1 MSSETGFWN
10 FRFKLILLIALL
22 MAGTLSVQAVI
33 RNHSIQ
39 VILDGTEVLAT
50 GIANEAAQKM
60 LIATSTSDPAEWEN
74 GAAEAGSDFF
84 ENSSQGQNVLAFNTE
99 RIIQLSNDLRAGLMA
114 RRALESDDPS
124 QKGEYVQA
132 VNMNELLLD
141 LLVAFQ
147 PDLNSGVLEGVR
159 KSLPYYDS
167 SSALVSYREQITAKD
182 VPASVKVPDG
192 AYLSEFSVSFAPPE
206 SQAKPHSPNSSSQR
220 VSGFFEIS
228 ESKEP
233 ASGDSAGLG
242 DLSMI
247 GNEFRGDPD
256 SLVGLDSLSIDLEA
270 CLEELAEL
278 VRETNERDL
287 LATLSI
293 FMIGLALAWILGS
306 RLVQPVTEVVEGM
319 QKVAAGDMSVR
330 LSGERDAEFALINGQ
345 FNEMVQQ
352 LDNARS
358 LERGLEH
365 RERLQ
370 TMGDLAA
377 GVAHDIRNPLSA
389 ISMIVGRLGFDYA
402 PTDAKER
409 EEFLGYTK
417 DIKDEIE
424 RLNNLV
430 SDFLQLAQP
439 NSQEAVPCQV
449 GELLE
454 ELQRLLDK
462 EAADQGVSIELDV
475 QEDLAATLWN
485 PVEGKSAFLNVAMN
499 AIQAMQ
505 SNGGSLAIQ
514 ARSDDHWIVVSFKDN
529 GPGIAREDCE
539 QVMLPYVTRRPG
551 GTGLGLAIARR
562 VAERYGGRLELTSQ
576 IAVGT
581 EVRFMLPVS
590 TEEGRA

>member
-39 VILDGTEVLAT
+39 VILDGTEEVAA
-50 GIANEAAQKM
+50 GIANVAAQKM
-60 LIATSTSDPAEWEN
+60 LIATSTSDPAEWYS
-74 GAAEAGSDFF
+74 GAVEAGSDFF
-84 ENSSQGQNVLAFNTE
+84 ENSSQGQNVLVFNTE

-114 RRALESDDPS
+114 RRALESEVPS
-124 QKGEYVQA
+124 QKGGYAQA

-167 SSALVSYREQITAKD
+167 SSGLVSNREELKAKD
-182 VPASVKVPDG
+182 VPASVKIPGG
-192 AYLSEFSVSFAPPE
+192 AYLAEFSVSFAPPE
-206 SQAKPHSPNSSSQR
+206 GQVKLHSSDSSHQQ
-220 VSGFFEIS
+220 VSAS
-228 ESKEP
+228 DSSDRKVP
-233 ASGDSAGLG
+233 ATEEFAGLG
-242 DLSMI
+242 DFPVI
-247 GNEFRGDPD
+247 ATEFRGDPD
-256 SLVGLDSLSIDLEA
+256 SLSIDLEA
-270 CLEELAEL
+270 PLEELAEL

-449 GELLE
+449 GGLLE

-462 EAADQGVSIELDV
+462 EASDQGVSIELDV
-475 QEDLAATLWN
+475 QEDLAETLWN

>member
-39 VILDGTEVLAT
+39 VILDGTEEVAA
-50 GIANEAAQKM
+50 GIANVAAQKM
-60 LIATSTSDPAEWEN
+60 LIATSTSDPAEWYS
-74 GAAEAGSDFF
+74 GAVEAGSDFF
-84 ENSSQGQNVLAFNTE
+84 ENSSQGQNVLVFNTE
-99 RIIQLSNDLRAGLMA
+99 RIIQLSNDLRPGLMA
-114 RRALESDDPS
+114 RRALESEVPS
-124 QKGEYVQA
+124 QKGGYAQA

-167 SSALVSYREQITAKD
+167 SSGLVSNREELKAKD
-182 VPASVKVPDG
+182 VPASVKIPGG
-192 AYLSEFSVSFAPPE
+192 AYLAEFSVSFAPPE
-206 SQAKPHSPNSSSQR
+206 GQVKLHSSDSSHQQ
-220 VSGFFEIS
+220 VSAS
-228 ESKEP
+228 DSSDRKVP
-233 ASGDSAGLG
+233 ATEEFAGLG
-242 DLSMI
+242 DFPVI
-247 GNEFRGDPD
+247 ATEFRGDPD
-256 SLVGLDSLSIDLEA
+256 SLSIDLEA
-270 CLEELAEL
+270 PLEELAEL

-449 GELLE
+449 GGLLE

-462 EAADQGVSIELDV
+462 EASDQGVSIELDV
-475 QEDLAATLWN
+475 QEDLAETLWN

>member
-39 VILDGTEVLAT
+39 VILDGTEEVAA
-50 GIANEAAQKM
+50 GIANEAAEKM
-60 LIATSTSDPAEWEN
+60 LIATSTSDPTEWASGGVN
-74 GAAEAGSDFF
+74 AGSDFF

-99 RIIQLSNDLRAGLMA
+99 RIIQLSADLEAGLLA
-114 RRALESDDPS
+114 RRALESEVPS
-124 QKGEYVQA
+124 QKGDYAQA

-159 KSLPYYDS
+159 KSLAYYDS
-167 SSALVSYREQITAKD
+167 SSALVSYREELKAKD
-182 VPASVKVPDG
+182 VPASVKLPDG
-192 AYLSEFSVSFAPPE
+192 AYLAEFSVSFAPPE
-206 SQAKPHSPNSSSQR
+206 SQAILHSPNSSLQK

-228 ESKEP
+228 DRNEQ
-233 ASGDSAGLG
+233 ASEDSAGLG
-242 DLSMI
+242 DLPVI
-247 GNEFRGDPD
+247 GAEFRGDPD
-256 SLVGLDSLSIDLEA
+256 SLSIDLA
-270 CLEELAEL
+270 APLEELAEL

-330 LSGERDAEFALINGQ
+330 LSDERDAEFALINGQ

-439 NSQEAVPCQV
+439 NSREAVPCHV
-449 GELLE
+449 GGLLE

-499 AIQAMQ
+499 AIQALQ
-505 SNGGSLAIQ
+505 STGGSLAIQ

-576 IAVGT
+576 VAVGT

-590 TEEGRA
+590 TAEGRA

>member
-33 RNHSIQ
+33 RHHSIQ
-39 VILDGTEVLAT
+39 VILDGTEEVAA
-50 GIANEAAQKM
+50 GIANVAAQMM
-60 LIATSTSDPAEWEN
+60 LIATSTSDPAEWYS
-74 GAAEAGSDFF
+74 GAVEAGSDFF
-84 ENSSQGQNVLAFNTE
+84 ENSSQGQNVLVFNTE
-99 RIIQLSNDLRAGLMA
+99 RIIQLSNDLKAGLMA
-114 RRALESDDPS
+114 RRALESEVPS
-124 QKGEYVQA
+124 QKGGYAQA

-167 SSALVSYREQITAKD
+167 SSGLVSNREELKAKD
-182 VPASVKVPDG
+182 VPASVKIPGG
-192 AYLSEFSVSFAPPE
+192 AYLAEFSVSFAPPE
-206 SQAKPHSPNSSSQR
+206 GQVKLHSSDSSHQQ
-220 VSGFFEIS
+220 VSAS
-228 ESKEP
+228 DSSDRKVP
-233 ASGDSAGLG
+233 ATEEFAGLG
-242 DLSMI
+242 DFPVI
-247 GNEFRGDPD
+247 ATEFRGDPD
-256 SLVGLDSLSIDLEA
+256 SLSIDLEA
-270 CLEELAEL
+270 PLEELAEL

-449 GELLE
+449 GGLLE

-462 EAADQGVSIELDV
+462 EASDQGVSIELDV
-475 QEDLAATLWN
+475 QEDLAETLWN

>member
-39 VILDGTEVLAT
+39 VILDGTEEVAA

-60 LIATSTSDPAEWEN
+60 LIATSTSDPAEWEK

-84 ENSSQGQNVLAFNTE
+84 ENSSQGPNVLAFNTE

-114 RRALESDDPS
+114 RRALESDVPS

-147 PDLNSGVLEGVR
+147 PDLNSEVLEGVR

-167 SSALVSYREQITAKD
+167 SSALVSYREELKAKD
-182 VPASVKVPDG
+182 VPASVKLPGG
-192 AYLSEFSVSFAPPE
+192 AYLAEFSVSFAPPE
-206 SQAKPHSPNSSSQR
+206 SQAKPHSPNSSPQR

-228 ESKEP
+228 DSKEP
-233 ASGDSAGLG
+233 ASEDSTDPG
-242 DLSMI
+242 DLPVI
-247 GNEFRGDPD
+247 GTQFRGDPD
-256 SLVGLDSLSIDLEA
+256 SLSIDLA
-270 CLEELAEL
+270 APLEELAEL

-475 QEDLAATLWN
+475 QEDLAETLWN

-505 SNGGSLAIQ
+505 SSGGSLAIQ

>member
-39 VILDGTEVLAT
+39 VILDGTEEVAA

-60 LIATSTSDPAEWEN
+60 LIATSTSDPAEWEK

-84 ENSSQGQNVLAFNTE
+84 ENSSQGPNVLAFNTE

-114 RRALESDDPS
+114 RRALESDVPS

-147 PDLNSGVLEGVR
+147 PDLNGGVLEGVR

-167 SSALVSYREQITAKD
+167 SSALVSYREELKAKD
-182 VPASVKVPDG
+182 VPASVKLPGG
-192 AYLSEFSVSFAPPE
+192 AYLAEFSVSFAPPE
-206 SQAKPHSPNSSSQR
+206 SQAKPHSPNSSPQR

-228 ESKEP
+228 DSKEP
-233 ASGDSAGLG
+233 ASEDSTDPG
-242 DLSMI
+242 DLPVI
-247 GNEFRGDPD
+247 GTQFRGDPD
-256 SLVGLDSLSIDLEA
+256 SLSIDLA
-270 CLEELAEL
+270 APLEELAEL

-475 QEDLAATLWN
+475 QEDLAETLWN

-505 SNGGSLAIQ
+505 SSGGSLAIH

>member
-39 VILDGTEVLAT
+39 VILDGTEEVAA

-60 LIATSTSDPAEWEN
+60 LIATSTSDPAEWDSE
-74 GAAEAGSDFF
+74 AAESGSDFF

-114 RRALESDDPS
+114 RRALESNVPS

-167 SSALVSYREQITAKD
+167 SSALVSYREELMATD
-182 VPASVKVPDG
+182 VPASVKLPDG
-192 AYLSEFSVSFAPPE
+192 AYLAEFSVSFAPPE
-206 SQAKPHSPNSSSQR
+206 SPANLHSPNSSLQQL
-220 VSGFFEIS
+220 SGFFEIS
-228 ESKEP
+228 DRNEQ
-233 ASGDSAGLG
+233 ASEDSAGLG
-242 DLSMI
+242 DLPVI
-247 GNEFRGDPD
+247 GAEFRGDPD
-256 SLVGLDSLSIDLEA
+256 SLSIDLA
-270 CLEELAEL
+270 APLEELAEL

-449 GELLE
+449 GGILE

-475 QEDLAATLWN
+475 QEDLAETLWN

>member
-39 VILDGTEVLAT
+39 VILDGTEEVAA

-60 LIATSTSDPAEWEN
+60 LIATSTSDPAEWEK
-74 GAAEAGSDFF
+74 GAAEAGADFF
-84 ENSSQGQNVLAFNTE
+84 ENSSQGPNVLAFNTE

-114 RRALESDDPS
+114 RRALESDVPS

-147 PDLNSGVLEGVR
+147 PDLNSEVLEGVR

-167 SSALVSYREQITAKD
+167 SSALVSYREELKAKD
-182 VPASVKVPDG
+182 VPASVKLPGG
-192 AYLSEFSVSFAPPE
+192 AYLAEFSVSFAPPE
-206 SQAKPHSPNSSSQR
+206 SQAKPHSPNSSPQR

-228 ESKEP
+228 DSKEP
-233 ASGDSAGLG
+233 ASEDSTDPG
-242 DLSMI
+242 DLPVI
-247 GNEFRGDPD
+247 GTQFRGDPD
-256 SLVGLDSLSIDLEA
+256 SLSIDLA
-270 CLEELAEL
+270 APLEELAEL

-475 QEDLAATLWN
+475 QEDLAETLWN

-505 SNGGSLAIQ
+505 SSGGSLAIQ

>member
-39 VILDGTEVLAT
+39 VILDGTEEVAA
-50 GIANEAAQKM
+50 GIANEAAEKM
-60 LIATSTSDPAEWEN
+60 LIATSTSDPTEWASGGVN
-74 GAAEAGSDFF
+74 AGSDFF

-99 RIIQLSNDLRAGLMA
+99 RIIQLSADLEAGLLA
-114 RRALESDDPS
+114 RRALESEVPS
-124 QKGEYVQA
+124 QKGDYAQA

-159 KSLPYYDS
+159 KSLAYYDS
-167 SSALVSYREQITAKD
+167 SSALVSYREELKAKD
-182 VPASVKVPDG
+182 VPASVKLPDG
-192 AYLSEFSVSFAPPE
+192 AYLAEFSVSFAPPE
-206 SQAKPHSPNSSSQR
+206 SPANLHSPNSSLQK

-228 ESKEP
+228 DRNEQ
-233 ASGDSAGLG
+233 ASEDSAGLG
-242 DLSMI
+242 DLPVI
-247 GNEFRGDPD
+247 GAEFRGDPD
-256 SLVGLDSLSIDLEA
+256 SLSIDLA
-270 CLEELAEL
+270 APLEELAEL

-439 NSQEAVPCQV
+439 NSREAVPCHV
-449 GELLE
+449 GGLLE

-499 AIQAMQ
+499 AIQALQ
-505 SNGGSLAIQ
+505 STGGSLAIQ

-576 IAVGT
+576 VAVGT

-590 TEEGRA
+590 TAEGRA

>member
-39 VILDGTEVLAT
+39 VILDGTEEVAA
-50 GIANEAAQKM
+50 GIANEAAEKM
-60 LIATSTSDPAEWEN
+60 LIATSSSDPKEWAS
-74 GAAEAGSDFF
+74 GGVEAGSDFF

-99 RIIQLSNDLRAGLMA
+99 RIIRLSRDLRAGLLS
-114 RRALESDDPS
+114 RRALEMEVQSN
-124 QKGEYVQA
+124 KGEYVQA

-141 LLVAFQ
+141 LLLAFQ

-159 KSLPYYDS
+159 RSLPYYDS
-167 SSALVSYREQITAKD
+167 SSALVSYREELKTKD
-182 VPASVKVPDG
+182 APASVKLPGG
-192 AYLSEFSVSFAPPE
+192 AYLAEFSVSFAPPE
-206 SQAKPHSPNSSSQR
+206 SQAKLHSPNSSPQQM
-220 VSGFFEIS
+220 SGFFEFS
-228 ESKEP
+228 DSKEP
-233 ASGDSAGLG
+233 ASEDSAGLG
-242 DLSMI
+242 DLPVI
-247 GNEFRGDPD
+247 GADFRGDPD
-256 SLVGLDSLSIDLEA
+256 SLSIDLA
-270 CLEELAEL
+270 APLEELAEL

-439 NSQEAVPCQV
+439 NSQEAMPCQV
-449 GELLE
+449 GGLLE

-462 EAADQGVSIELDV
+462 EAADQDVSIELDV
-475 QEDLAATLWN
+475 QADLAETLWN

-505 SNGGSLAIQ
+505 ANGGSLAIQ

-529 GPGIAREDCE
+529 GPGIAREDLE

>member
-39 VILDGTEVLAT
+39 VILDGTEEVAA
-50 GIANEAAQKM
+50 GIANVAAQKM
-60 LIATSTSDPAEWEN
+60 LIATSTSDPAEWYS
-74 GAAEAGSDFF
+74 GAVEADSDFF
-84 ENSSQGQNVLAFNTE
+84 ENSSQGQNVLVFNTE
-99 RIIQLSNDLRAGLMA
+99 RIIQLSNDLKAGLMA
-114 RRALESDDPS
+114 RRALESEVPS
-124 QKGEYVQA
+124 QKGGYAQA

-167 SSALVSYREQITAKD
+167 SSGLVSNREELKAKD
-182 VPASVKVPDG
+182 VPASVKIPGG
-192 AYLSEFSVSFAPPE
+192 AYLAEFSVSFAPPE
-206 SQAKPHSPNSSSQR
+206 GQVKLHSSDSSHQQ
-220 VSGFFEIS
+220 VSAS
-228 ESKEP
+228 DSSDRKVP
-233 ASGDSAGLG
+233 ATEEFAGLG
-242 DLSMI
+242 DFPVI
-247 GNEFRGDPD
+247 ATEFRGDPD
-256 SLVGLDSLSIDLEA
+256 SLSIDLEA
-270 CLEELAEL
+270 PLEELAEL

-449 GELLE
+449 GGLLE

-462 EAADQGVSIELDV
+462 EASDQGVSIELDV
-475 QEDLAATLWN
+475 QEDLAETLWN

>member
-39 VILDGTEVLAT
+39 VILDGTEEVAA

-60 LIATSTSDPAEWEN
+60 LIATSTSDPAEWEK

-114 RRALESDDPS
+114 RRALESDVPS

-147 PDLNSGVLEGVR
+147 PDLNSEVLEGVR

-167 SSALVSYREQITAKD
+167 SSALVSYREELKAKD
-182 VPASVKVPDG
+182 VPASVKLPGG
-192 AYLSEFSVSFAPPE
+192 AYLAEFSVSFAPPE
-206 SQAKPHSPNSSSQR
+206 SQAKPHSPNSSPQR

-228 ESKEP
+228 DSKEP
-233 ASGDSAGLG
+233 ASEDSTDPG
-242 DLSMI
+242 DLPVI
-247 GNEFRGDPD
+247 GTQFRGDPD
-256 SLVGLDSLSIDLEA
+256 SLSIDLA
-270 CLEELAEL
+270 APLEELAEL

-475 QEDLAATLWN
+475 QEDLAETLWN

-505 SNGGSLAIQ
+505 SSGGSLAIQ

>member
-39 VILDGTEVLAT
+39 VILDGTEEVAA

-60 LIATSTSDPAEWEN
+60 LIATSTSDPAEWEK

-84 ENSSQGQNVLAFNTE
+84 ENSSQGPNVLAFNTE

-114 RRALESDDPS
+114 RRALESDVPS

-147 PDLNSGVLEGVR
+147 PDLNSEVLEGVR

-167 SSALVSYREQITAKD
+167 SSALVSYREELKAKD
-182 VPASVKVPDG
+182 VPASVKLPGG
-192 AYLSEFSVSFAPPE
+192 AYLAEFSVSFAPPE
-206 SQAKPHSPNSSSQR
+206 SQAKPHSPNSSPQR

-228 ESKEP
+228 DSKEP
-233 ASGDSAGLG
+233 ASEDSTDPG
-242 DLSMI
+242 DLPVI
-247 GNEFRGDPD
+247 GTQFRGDPD
-256 SLVGLDSLSIDLEA
+256 SLSIDLA
-270 CLEELAEL
+270 APLEELAEL

-389 ISMIVGRLGFDYA
+389 ISMIVGRLGFDNA

-475 QEDLAATLWN
+475 QEDLAETLWN

-505 SNGGSLAIQ
+505 SSGGSLAIQ

>member
-39 VILDGTEVLAT
+39 VILDGTEEVAA

-60 LIATSTSDPAEWEN
+60 LIATSTSDPAEWEK

-114 RRALESDDPS
+114 RRALESDVPS

-147 PDLNSGVLEGVR
+147 PDLNSEVLEGVR

-167 SSALVSYREQITAKD
+167 SSALVSYREELKAKD
-182 VPASVKVPDG
+182 VPASVKLPGG
-192 AYLSEFSVSFAPPE
+192 AYLAEFSVSFAPPE
-206 SQAKPHSPNSSSQR
+206 SQAKPHSPNSSPQR

-228 ESKEP
+228 DSKEP
-233 ASGDSAGLG
+233 ASEDSTDPG
-242 DLSMI
+242 DLPVI
-247 GNEFRGDPD
+247 GTQFRGDPD
-256 SLVGLDSLSIDLEA
+256 SLSIDLA
-270 CLEELAEL
+270 APLEELAEL

-389 ISMIVGRLGFDYA
+389 ISMIVGRLGFDNA

-475 QEDLAATLWN
+475 QEDLAETLWN

-505 SNGGSLAIQ
+505 SSGGSLAIQ

>member
-22 MAGTLSVQAVI
+22 MAGTLSVQAII

-39 VILDGTEVLAT
+39 VILDGTEEVAAK
-50 GIANEAAQKM
+50 IANEAAEKI
-60 LIATSTSDPAEWEN
+60 LIATSTSDPSKW
-74 GAAEAGSDFF
+74 
-84 ENSSQGQNVLAFNTE
+84 NSGGVSSAYFQNNP
-99 RIIQLSNDLRAGLMA
+99 RLSKTLEMN
-114 RRALESDDPS
+114 ALEIMRLSDEIRS
-124 QKGEYVQA
+124 QTRAQDSKNLANLE
-132 VNMNELLLD
+132 ETLLD
-141 LLVAFQ
+141 MVVAFQ
-147 PDLNSGVLEGVR
+147 PDLNSSAYFEAKKVLIARSNSQGTTVLSEEEYRPGNYGSRKKTVTAQSFGTKKERAQERHFASPEVLESAEPA
-159 KSLPYYDS
+159 KSADQ
-167 SSALVSYREQITAKD
+167 AGITNTEVQFIIEVSDA
-182 VPASVKVPDG
+182 
-192 AYLSEFSVSFAPPE
+192 PE
-206 SQAKPHSPNSSSQR
+206 SSDDFSNPE
-220 VSGFFEIS
+220 GFS
-228 ESKEP
+228 
-233 ASGDSAGLG
+233 
-242 DLSMI
+242 
-247 GNEFRGDPD
+247 GDPD
-256 SLVGLDSLSIDLEA
+256 NLSIDLEDP
-270 CLEELAEL
+270 LQELAEL
-278 VRETNERDL
+278 VRQTNERDL
-287 LATLSI
+287 LATFSV
-293 FMIGLALAWILGS
+293 FMIGLALAWIMGS
-306 RLVQPVTEVVEGM
+306 RLVKPVTEVVEGM

-330 LSGERDAEFALINGQ
+330 LSEQRDVEFALINGH

-409 EEFLGYTK
+409 EEFLGHTK

-439 NSQEAVPCQV
+439 NSRDAVPCQV
-449 GELLE
+449 GGLLE

-462 EAADQGVSIELDV
+462 EAADQRVSIELDV
-475 QEDLAATLWN
+475 QKDLAETLWN

-505 SNGGSLAIQ
+505 STGGSLTIQ

>member
-39 VILDGTEVLAT
+39 VILDGTEEVAA
-50 GIANEAAQKM
+50 GIANEAAEKM
-60 LIATSTSDPAEWEN
+60 LIATSTSDPTEWASGGVN
-74 GAAEAGSDFF
+74 AGSDFF

-99 RIIQLSNDLRAGLMA
+99 RIIQLSADLEAGLLA
-114 RRALESDDPS
+114 RRALESEVPS
-124 QKGEYVQA
+124 QKGDYAQA

-159 KSLPYYDS
+159 KSLAYYDS
-167 SSALVSYREQITAKD
+167 SSALVSYREELKAKD
-182 VPASVKVPDG
+182 VPASVKLPDG
-192 AYLSEFSVSFAPPE
+192 AYLAEFSVSFAPPE
-206 SQAKPHSPNSSSQR
+206 SQANLHSPNSSLQK

-228 ESKEP
+228 DRNEQ
-233 ASGDSAGLG
+233 ASEDSAGLG
-242 DLSMI
+242 DLPVI
-247 GNEFRGDPD
+247 GAEFRGDPD
-256 SLVGLDSLSIDLEA
+256 SLSIDLA
-270 CLEELAEL
+270 APLEELAEL

-330 LSGERDAEFALINGQ
+330 LSDERDAEFALINGQ

-449 GELLE
+449 GGILE

-475 QEDLAATLWN
+475 QEDLAETLWN

>member
-1 MSSETGFWN
+1 
-10 FRFKLILLIALL
+10 
-22 MAGTLSVQAVI
+22 
-33 RNHSIQ
+33 
-39 VILDGTEVLAT
+39 
-50 GIANEAAQKM
+50 
-60 LIATSTSDPAEWEN
+60 
-74 GAAEAGSDFF
+74 
-84 ENSSQGQNVLAFNTE
+84 
-99 RIIQLSNDLRAGLMA
+99 
-114 RRALESDDPS
+114 
-124 QKGEYVQA
+124 
-132 VNMNELLLD
+132 
-141 LLVAFQ
+141 
-147 PDLNSGVLEGVR
+147 
-159 KSLPYYDS
+159 
-167 SSALVSYREQITAKD
+167 
-182 VPASVKVPDG
+182 
-192 AYLSEFSVSFAPPE
+192 
-206 SQAKPHSPNSSSQR
+206 
-220 VSGFFEIS
+220 
-228 ESKEP
+228 
-233 ASGDSAGLG
+233 
-242 DLSMI
+242 
-247 GNEFRGDPD
+247 
-256 SLVGLDSLSIDLEA
+256 
-270 CLEELAEL
+270 
-278 VRETNERDL
+278 
-287 LATLSI
+287 
-293 FMIGLALAWILGS
+293 
-306 RLVQPVTEVVEGM
+306 M

-439 NSQEAVPCQV
+439 NSQEAMPCQV
-449 GELLE
+449 GGLLE

-462 EAADQGVSIELDV
+462 EAADQDVSIELDV
-475 QEDLAATLWN
+475 QADLAETLWN

-505 SNGGSLAIQ
+505 ANGGSLAIQ

-529 GPGIAREDCE
+529 GPGIAREDLE

-576 IAVGT
+576 VAVGT

-590 TEEGRA
+590 TAEGRA

>member
-39 VILDGTEVLAT
+39 VILDGTEEVAA

-60 LIATSTSDPAEWEN
+60 LIATSTSDPAEWEK

-84 ENSSQGQNVLAFNTE
+84 ENSSQGPNVLAFNTE

-114 RRALESDDPS
+114 RRALESDVPS

-147 PDLNSGVLEGVR
+147 PDLNSEVLEGVR

-167 SSALVSYREQITAKD
+167 SSALVSYREELKAKD
-182 VPASVKVPDG
+182 VPASVKLPGG
-192 AYLSEFSVSFAPPE
+192 AYLAEFSVSFAPPE
-206 SQAKPHSPNSSSQR
+206 SQAKPHSPNSSPQR

-228 ESKEP
+228 DSKEP
-233 ASGDSAGLG
+233 ASEDSTDPG
-242 DLSMI
+242 DLPVI
-247 GNEFRGDPD
+247 GTQFRGDPD
-256 SLVGLDSLSIDLEA
+256 SLSIDLA
-270 CLEELAEL
+270 APLEELAEL

-475 QEDLAATLWN
+475 QEDLAETLWN

-505 SNGGSLAIQ
+505 SSGGSLAIQ
-514 ARSDDHWIVVSFKDN
+514 VRSDDHWIVVSFKDN

>member
-39 VILDGTEVLAT
+39 VILDGTEEVAA
-50 GIANEAAQKM
+50 GIANVAAQMM
-60 LIATSTSDPAEWEN
+60 LIATSTSDPAEWYS
-74 GAAEAGSDFF
+74 GAVEAGSDFF
-84 ENSSQGQNVLAFNTE
+84 ENSSQGQNVLVFNTE
-99 RIIQLSNDLRAGLMA
+99 RIIQLTNDLRAGLMA
-114 RRALESDDPS
+114 RRALESEVPS
-124 QKGEYVQA
+124 QKGGYAQA

-147 PDLNSGVLEGVR
+147 PDLNSGVLDGVR

-167 SSALVSYREQITAKD
+167 SSALVAYREELKAKD
-182 VPASVKVPDG
+182 VPASVRLPDG
-192 AYLSEFSVSFAPPE
+192 AYLAEFSVSFTPPKDP
-206 SQAKPHSPNSSSQR
+206 AKLHSPNSSLQQ
-220 VSGFFEIS
+220 VSAS
-228 ESKEP
+228 DSSDRKVP
-233 ASGDSAGLG
+233 AAEEFAGLG
-242 DLSMI
+242 DFPVI
-247 GNEFRGDPD
+247 ATEFRGDPD
-256 SLVGLDSLSIDLEA
+256 SLSIDLEA
-270 CLEELAEL
+270 PLEELAEL

-449 GELLE
+449 GGLLE

-462 EAADQGVSIELDV
+462 EASDQGVSIELDV
-475 QEDLAATLWN
+475 QEDLAETLWN

>member
-22 MAGTLSVQAVI
+22 MAGTLSVQEII

-39 VILDGTEVLAT
+39 VILEATEEVAAD
-50 GIANEAAQKM
+50 IANEAAQKM
-60 LIATSTSDPAEWEN
+60 LIATSTSDPAEWEK

-159 KSLPYYDS
+159 RSLPYYDS
-167 SSALVSYREQITAKD
+167 SSALVSYREQLMAKD

-192 AYLSEFSVSFAPPE
+192 AYLAEFSVSFAPPE
-206 SQAKPHSPNSSSQR
+206 SQAKFHSPNPSPQQ

-228 ESKEP
+228 DSKEP
-233 ASGDSAGLG
+233 ASEDSAGLG
-242 DLSMI
+242 DLPMI

-256 SLVGLDSLSIDLEA
+256 SLSIDLA
-270 CLEELAEL
+270 APLEELAEL

-319 QKVAAGDMSVR
+319 QKVASGDMSVR

-475 QEDLAATLWN
+475 QEDLAETLWN

-505 SNGGSLAIQ
+505 SSGGSLAIQ

>member
-39 VILDGTEVLAT
+39 VILDGTEEVAA

-60 LIATSTSDPAEWEN
+60 LIATSTSDPAEWEK

-84 ENSSQGQNVLAFNTE
+84 ENSSQGPNVLAFNTE

-114 RRALESDDPS
+114 RRALESDVPS

-147 PDLNSGVLEGVR
+147 PDLNSEVLEGVR

-167 SSALVSYREQITAKD
+167 SSALVSYREELKAKD
-182 VPASVKVPDG
+182 VPASVKLPGG
-192 AYLSEFSVSFAPPE
+192 AYLAEFSVSFAPPE
-206 SQAKPHSPNSSSQR
+206 SQAKPHSPNSSPQR

-228 ESKEP
+228 DSKEP
-233 ASGDSAGLG
+233 ASEDSTDPG
-242 DLSMI
+242 DLPVI
-247 GNEFRGDPD
+247 GTQFRGDPD
-256 SLVGLDSLSIDLEA
+256 SLSIDLA
-270 CLEELAEL
+270 APLEELAEL

-439 NSQEAVPCQV
+439 NSQEAVPSQV

-475 QEDLAATLWN
+475 QEDLAETLWN

-505 SNGGSLAIQ
+505 SSGGSLAIQ